1 VFKKLV
7 YEMRF
12 DAASA
17 LYALFGDFYVG
28 IRFQPA
34 EIGALLSGLPPA

>member
-1 VFKKLV
+1 
-7 YEMRF
+7 MRF

-17 LYALFGDFYVG
+17 LYGLFGDFYVG

-34 EIGALLSGLPPA
+34 EIGTLLSRTQPA